1 MVTIIHT
8 YSKSNLMENSP
19 QFYLWK
25 DKSCAYTV
33 HTSSNPLPKTSTIL
47 LIHPIGVGL
56 SGVFWQPF
64 IDEWL
69 KSHPSS
75 VIYNPDL
82 LGCGSSEMPS
92 VAYYPVD
99 WAFQLKYLLENIIKN
114 PVTLI
119 VQGASFP
126 IAIKLLQKVNNPN
139 LIQRLVLSTPPA
151 WRTMTQAANP
161 LIDKLLWN
169 LVFDSPLG
177 LGQLLYRYVRR
188 RQFIE
193 SFSVRQLFADALQ
206 VDQQWLDSLVEGAK
220 DLQSRYAVFSF
231 LAGFW
236 REDYTA
242 AIESIEQPTLV
253 VWGEKTSSI
262 SREGVTETLQQRDN
276 SYGKHLP
283 QAQVCTVKGRNV
295 LPFESPSNLVKV
307 ITDWERQ
314 VT

>member
-1 MVTIIHT
+1 
-8 YSKSNLMENSP
+8 MENSP
-19 QFYLWK
+19 QFYSWK
-25 DKSCAYTV
+25 DNSCAYTV
-33 HTSSNPLPKTSTIL
+33 HTSSNPVTQTSTIL

-64 IDEWL
+64 IEEWL
-69 KSHPSS
+69 KFHPSC

-82 LGCGSSEMPS
+82 LGCGESDMPS
-92 VAYYPVD
+92 VAYYPLD
-99 WAFQLKYLLENIIKN
+99 WGLQLKYFLESVIKK

-126 IAIKLLQKVNNPN
+126 IAIKLLQKLDNPN
-139 LIQRLVLSTPPA
+139 LVEKLVLSTPPA
-151 WRTMTQAANP
+151 WRTMTKAANP
-161 LIDKLLWN
+161 LVDKLLWN
-169 LVFDSPLG
+169 LLFDSPVG

-193 SFSVRQLFADALQ
+193 SFSIRQLFAEPTQ
-206 VDQQWLDSLVEGAK
+206 VDSRWLESLFLGAK

-242 AIESIEQPTLV
+242 AIESIKQPTLV

-262 SREGVTETLQQRDN
+262 IQKSLAETIEQRETTYVQ
-276 SYGKHLP
+276 HLP
-283 QAQVCTVKGRNV
+283 QAQVCTIKGRNV

-307 ITDWERQ
+307 ITDWNN
-314 VT
+314 